1 MLQASTSLGYCRTA
15 HFQGAAADAQLNTG
29 YKASIFG
36 GSAACLALVEVA
48 GKANTARY
56 SGDIHVVQNHDGVVA
71 RYFFVYSSNSE
82 LPKSMNTDTMHIP
95 AWDA

>member
-1 MLQASTSLGYCRTA
+1 LLQATTSLGYCRTA
-15 HFQGAAADAQLNTG
+15 HFQGAAEDAKLHKG

-48 GKANTARY
+48 GKADTARY

-71 RYFFVYSSNSE
+71 RYFFVYSSSSE
-82 LPKSMNTDTMHIP
+82 LPQSMNTDNMHIP
-95 AWDA
+95 AWNA